1 MAVPFSFLRAMSEWV
16 SIVPVLFFLVSCL
29 FHRAFIVFFSFSLS
43 PSLLVLPSAW
53 SSMPV
58 GACLLL
64 LFSNYLRLL
73 YFQYSFVSHL
83 LAPFLPRSHLA
94 SSFPIYHSTAVSTFA
109 ILRIFIIL
117 ISISLKNIYSLRNL
131 TTYLLLLLSTSSTPY
146 LLSHPALFP
155 SRTPILCIL
164 NVPHLSL
171 TLHSPPRN
179 PYSLI
184 SYLYSTFASDIVSLT
199 PFPV

>member
-1 MAVPFSFLRAMSEWV
+1 MGVYCACPFLPRFV
-16 SIVPVLFFLVSCL
+16 SLPPGLYCVFFFLSL
-29 FHRAFIVFFSFSLS
+29 SFSPCASLRVVKHAGGCLS
-43 PSLLVLPSAW
+43 V
-53 SSMPV
+53 V
-58 GACLLL
+58 V
-64 LFSNYLRLL
+64 FSNYLRLL

-83 LAPFLPRSHLA
+83 LVPFLSRSHLA

-117 ISISLKNIYSLRNL
+117 ISISLKNIYSLRNP

-146 LLSHPALFP
+146 LLSHPALSP

-179 PYSLI
+179 PYFLI

-199 PFPV
+199 PSPV

>member
-1 MAVPFSFLRAMSEWV
+1 MGVYCACPFLPRFV
-16 SIVPVLFFLVSCL
+16 SLPPGLYCVFFL
-29 FHRAFIVFFSFSLS
+29 
-43 PSLLVLPSAW
+43 SLLLSLCFPPRGQACRWVL
-53 SSMPV
+53 V
-58 GACLLL
+58 CCCF
-64 LFSNYLRLL
+64 FSNYLRLL

-83 LAPFLPRSHLA
+83 LAPFLSRSHLA

-109 ILRIFIIL
+109 VLRIFIIL
-117 ISISLKNIYSLRNL
+117 ISISLKNIYSLRNP

-179 PYSLI
+179 PYFLI